1 MKKINIH
8 IYLLVFA
15 LFISNLI
22 YSQNHVVTDGNST
35 KVQTVAIHGDTSY
48 TIILDKDQQIV
59 APQYPTEYSIASY
72 KNVDYLKINPFQLE
86 SAGLHPEI
94 YISNTHKGVII
105 ISSAEAN
112 EVLKDFSKNLEL
124 NPNLYET
131 INRQDTTIFSA
142 GNIQSPAFD
151 YTRSSTIMHD
161 YHNAFKST
169 YDPHSGVSW
178 SIGSHKD
185 FIQED
190 LLNKV
195 VYDLI
200 IVIPKK
206 STR

>member
-1 MKKINIH
+1 MKKINILML
-8 IYLLVFA
+8 IFA
-15 LFISNLI
+15 LIISNFTNG
-22 YSQNHVVTDGNST
+22 QNNVITDSKT
-35 KVQTVAIHGDTSY
+35 AKVQTVAIHGDTSY
-48 TIILDKDQQIV
+48 NIVLDKEQHIM

-94 YISNTHKGVII
+94 YISNTRRGVII

-131 INRQDTTIFSA
+131 INRQDTTIFSV

-161 YHNAFKST
+161 YNNAFKST